1 MLYSTK
7 IIQTENKNLKYND
20 IVMFF
25 KPFCYQIKS
34 VLITEKLQP
43 KCVPLHLA
51 AMYSSP
57 FMIAYSLF
65 NKNIFEIIPWFLYA
79 KCLQL
84 CLTLCNPM
92 WPSRLLCP
100 WNSLGKDTGV
110 GCHTSSKGSSWPK
123 IEPVTLASSTLA
135 SGFLTTSAPWE
146 VHGPY
151 GLIIHK
157 FSVII

>member
-1 MLYSTK
+1 
-7 IIQTENKNLKYND
+7 
-20 IVMFF
+20 MFF

-92 WPSRLLCP
+92 
-100 WNSLGKDTGV
+100 
-110 GCHTSSKGSSWPK
+110 
-123 IEPVTLASSTLA
+123 
-135 SGFLTTSAPWE
+135 
-146 VHGPY
+146 
-151 GLIIHK
+151 
-157 FSVII
+157 